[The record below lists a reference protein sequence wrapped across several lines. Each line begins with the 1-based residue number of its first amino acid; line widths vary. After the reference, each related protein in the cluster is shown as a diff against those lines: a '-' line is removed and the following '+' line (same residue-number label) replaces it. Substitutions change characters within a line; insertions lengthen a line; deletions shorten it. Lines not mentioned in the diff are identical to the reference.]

1 LEKHATDPTLYRAR
15 DVTTGK
21 FTEIRIMGEKAAAKG
36 DPKDIGD
43 KGGGTSASADELAA
57 QLANPNT
64 PLASLTFKFQFRTFQ
79 GDLPKADNQESM
91 TVLFQPSMPFP
102 LPNKDL
108 ILFRPAIPLLIDQP
122 VFDAD
127 ELDFDSHVGLGDISF
142 DLAYAR
148 TTKTGILLAGG
159 LIATIPTATKDELVL
174 LGKITK
180 SYVLGAFPNHQWD
193 VGGSGEADINLTSG
207 QVFGIYLPGGGW
219 NVGTT
224 PIISYDHEIEEWSIP
239 LNFTIGNTMVLNG
252 RPWKFAIEINYFVA
266 QPDAFGPEWFV
277 GFNVTPVVENVLASW
292 IQ

>member
-21 FTEIRIMGEKAAAKG
+21 LTEIRIKGGKATTKG
-36 DPKDIGD
+36 DPKDVGD
-43 KGGGTSASADELAA
+43 KGGGALPSADEVAA

-79 GDLPKADNQESM
+79 GDLPKSDDQEG
-91 TVLFQPSMPFP
+91 TTLLFQPTMPFS
-102 LPNKDL
+102 LPNKDR

-127 ELDFDSHVGLGDISF
+127 ELDFDSHFGLGDISF

-159 LIATIPTATKDELVL
+159 FIATIPTATKDELGPDRWTLGPELL

-207 QVFGIYLPGGGW
+207 QVFGIYLPGVSTSPLG
-219 NVGTT
+219 
-224 PIISYDHEIEEWSIP
+224 IP
-239 LNFTIGNTMVLNG
+239 
-252 RPWKFAIEINYFVA
+252 
-266 QPDAFGPEWFV
+266 WF
-277 GFNVTPVVENVLASW
+277 
-292 IQ
+292 